1 MCNMQQAEQ
10 GYHVCIDVLV
20 RHREGGLLYRGEGGD
35 GARKRERKWRP
46 LQTITAQTLSCQ
58 QHFSFPLTEQERRP
72 QVKATSVWEPEQ
84 HLEFMVR
91 EPSDAPLS

>member
-1 MCNMQQAEQ
+1 M
-10 GYHVCIDVLV
+10 
-20 RHREGGLLYRGEGGD
+20 HRRVSQTQRRRAPLRGEGGQT
-35 GARKRERKWRP
+35 GLERERERKWSP

-58 QHFSFPLTEQERRP
+58 QHFSFPFTEQESRL
-72 QVKATSVWEPEQ
+72 QVKATSVWEPAQ